1 MILNLTTYLYKR
13 KVVVDVVRKKTVT
26 IQPNTEKTLDEA
38 FSQFIQARR
47 ALNASEETIK
57 YYRREFRY
65 FLAFFGEGRRCAD
78 VNSDTIIEYLD
89 YLREEKPDLSQMTVQ
104 TYVKGLRAIFYYFM
118 QNEWMEEFKITLPR
132 AEETIKEV
140 YTDYEVA
147 QLIKKPNLKTCNFTE
162 LRNWAMVCYFLSTG
176 NRLSTVANIRIG
188 DVRLLDGEIFIRKTK
203 QKRQYI
209 IPISSGLREVLQ
221 EYLRYRKGT
230 PGDFLFVTVYG
241 EQFTKDTMG
250 ECLRL
255 YNVSRGVAKTGIHL
269 FRHTFAKNW
278 IMNGGD
284 IFRLQKVLGH
294 STLDMVKQYVNLY
307 SADLKR
313 DYDQFSLFD
322 RAKASSEERKEQQM
336 KMRRS

>member
-1 MILNLTTYLYKR
+1 M
-13 KVVVDVVRKKTVT
+13 VRKKTVI

-38 FSQFIQARR
+38 FDQFIQARR
-47 ALNASEETIK
+47 ALNASEATIK
-57 YYRREFRY
+57 HYHRIFKYFRE
-65 FLAFFGEGRRCAD
+65 FFGEGRQCAE
-78 VNSDTIIEYLD
+78 VNSGTIIGYLD
-89 YLREEKPDLSQMTVQ
+89 YLREEKPDLSQQTVQ
-104 TYVKGLRAIFYYFM
+104 TYIKGLRAIFYYFM
-118 QNEWMEEFKITLPR
+118 QSEWMEEFKIALPR
-132 AEETIKEV
+132 AEETIKDV

-147 QLIKKPNLKTCNFTE
+147 QLIKKPDLKTCSFTE

-176 NRLSTVANIRIG
+176 NRLSTVASIRIG
-188 DVRLLDGEIFIRKTK
+188 DVHLREGEIFIRKTK
-203 QKRQYI
+203 QKKQYI
-209 IPISSGLREVLQ
+209 IPISSGLKEVLQ
-221 EYLRYRKGT
+221 EYLRYRKGG
-230 PGDFLFVTVYG
+230 PDDFLFCSVYG

-255 YNVSRGVAKTGIHL
+255 YNLSRGVTKTGIHL

-278 IMNGGD
+278 ILNGGD

-322 RAKASSEERKEQQM
+322 RAKASSEQRKGQAATLKGLAPHAGQLNEAE
-336 KMRRS
+336 

>member
-1 MILNLTTYLYKR
+1 
-13 KVVVDVVRKKTVT
+13 VVDVVRKKAVV
-26 IQPNTEKTLDEA
+26 IQPSTEKTLDEA
-38 FSQFIQARR
+38 FSHFIQARR

-57 YYRREFRY
+57 YYRREFKC
-65 FLAFFGEGRRCAD
+65 FLEFFGEGRQCAE
-78 VNSDTIIEYLD
+78 VNSGTLLEYLD
-89 YLREEKPDLSQMTVQ
+89 YLREEKPDLAEKTVQ
-104 TYVKGLRAIFYYFM
+104 TYIKGLRVIFYYFM

-176 NRLSTVANIRIG
+176 NRLSTVASIRVS
-188 DVRLLDGEIFIRKTK
+188 DVRLQDGEIFIRKTK
-203 QKRQYI
+203 QKKQYI
-209 IPISSGLREVLQ
+209 IPISSGLKEVLQ
-221 EYLRYRKGT
+221 EYLRYRKGG
-230 PGDFLFVTVYG
+230 PDDFLFCSVYG

-250 ECLRL
+250 EVLRL
-255 YNVSRGVAKTGIHL
+255 YNNSRGVEKTGIHL

-294 STLDMVKQYVNLY
+294 STLDMVKQYANLY
-307 SADLKR
+307 GADLKR

-322 RAKASSEERKEQQM
+322 RAKASGEQHKTQQV
-336 KMRRS
+336 KMRK

>member
-1 MILNLTTYLYKR
+1 M
-13 KVVVDVVRKKTVT
+13 VRKKSVV
-26 IQPNTEKTLDEA
+26 IQPSTEKTLAEA
-38 FSQFIQARR
+38 FEQFIQTRR
-47 ALNASEETIK
+47 VLNASEETIK

-65 FLAFFGEGRRCAD
+65 FLAFFGEGRRCAE
-78 VNSDTIIEYLD
+78 VNSGTFIDYLE
-89 YLREEKPDLSQMTVQ
+89 YLREEKPDLSQRTVQ
-104 TYVKGLRAIFYYFM
+104 TYIKGLRAIFYYFM

-140 YTDYEVA
+140 YTDYEVQ
-147 QLIKKPNLKTCNFTE
+147 QLIKKPDPKTCNFAE
-162 LRNWAMVCYFLSTG
+162 LRNWTMVCYFLSTG

-188 DVRLLDGEIFIRKTK
+188 DVHLQDGEIFIRKTK
-203 QKRQYI
+203 QKKQYI
-209 IPISSGLREVLQ
+209 LPISSGLRPVLQ
-221 EYLRYRKGT
+221 EYLKHRKGA
-230 PGDFLFVTVYG
+230 PEDFLFVTVYG

-250 ECLRL
+250 EVLRH
-255 YNVSRGVAKTGIHL
+255 YNWSRGVEKTGIHL

-294 STLDMVKQYVNLY
+294 STLDMVKQYVAIY

-322 RAKASSEERKEQQM
+322 RAKASSEQHKTQQV
-336 KMRRS
+336 KMRKS

>member
-1 MILNLTTYLYKR
+1 
-13 KVVVDVVRKKTVT
+13 VVDVVRKKAAV
-26 IQPNTEKTLDEA
+26 IQPSTEKTLEEA
-38 FSQFIQARR
+38 FSQFLQARR

-57 YYRREFRY
+57 HYRRVFKY
-65 FLAFFGEGRRCAD
+65 FLEFFGEGRQCAEI
-78 VNSDTIIEYLD
+78 NSSTIIEYLD
-89 YLREEKPDLSQMTVQ
+89 YLREEKPGLAEKTVQ
-104 TYVKGLRAIFYYFM
+104 TYIKGLRVIFYYFM
-118 QNEWMEEFKITLPR
+118 QNEWMEEFKITLPK

-188 DVRLLDGEIFIRKTK
+188 DVRLQDGEIFIRKTK
-203 QKRQYI
+203 QKKQYI
-209 IPISSGLREVLQ
+209 IPISSGLKEVLQ

-230 PGDFLFVTVYG
+230 PDDFLFCSVYG

-255 YNVSRGVAKTGIHL
+255 YNNSRGVEKTGIHL

-294 STLDMVKQYVNLY
+294 STLDMVKQYVAIY

-322 RAKASSEERKEQQM
+322 RAKASSEQKKSQQVRM
-336 KMRRS
+336 K